1 MSIGVDIVRFVFDD
15 ILTDELKRYLL
26 TQEGIKG
33 INILVNH
40 FISEIDIKFEQK
52 ITPKI
57 IKGYIYLFQKN
68 EFPVML
74 EFDKG
79 TKDNYKQLKYVIDD
93 MCCEYCYK
101 GLIEDLFDNDYII
114 SVKSNFDFY
123 KPAFNIELFIRY
135 SEDYNEK
142 ELIQYIKDRL

>member
-1 MSIGVDIVRFVFDD
+1 MKIIFDD
-15 ILTDELKRYLL
+15 ILGNDLKDYLS
-26 TQEGIKG
+26 TQKG
-33 INILVNH
+33 IEDIDLHVQD
-40 FISEIDIKFEQK
+40 FISEVNIKFNK
-52 ITPKI
+52 DITPKI
-57 IKGYIYLFQKN
+57 IVQYINLYQNNKFPSII
-68 EFPVML
+68 EFNK
-74 EFDKG
+74 EINI
-79 TKDNYKQLKYVIDD
+79 NYKSLKYVIDD